1 MKFTDWLKES
11 YIQFYNKRYIQIPI
25 IHNNDKNEI
34 NEVLKYLKI
43 IVDQGFTKVNVSFKD
58 KNRKFLDSINI
69 KRDKKR
75 LFLY

>member
-1 MKFTDWLKES
+1 MKVTDWLKES

-25 IHNNDKNEI
+25 IQNNDKNEI

-43 IVDQGFTKVNVSFKD
+43 IIDQGFTKINISTRD

-69 KRDKKR
+69 KGIKMIV
-75 LFLY
+75 FI